1 MFEIA
6 ESATPPSFISQII
19 RPFLRDRLMHL
30 LLIAAIILSIS
41 SPQPFTQ
48 YPTWVDWNTIATLAG
63 MLLLTTGIEVSGY
76 LEHLGRTIINRLQQE
91 RMLAIFLVSASALLS
106 TVLTNDIALFIMVPL
121 TVGLGSI
128 SGLPIGRL
136 VIFEALAVNA
146 GSLLTPIGNPQNIL
160 LWQRSHLSFTGFTWQ
175 MAPLALAVFLLLLL
189 ATWLCFPKQAI
200 HVELEDNPASY
211 RVGLLRTCGLLYLAF
226 VTSVE
231 VGHPGWG
238 LLGVAAAALLFCR
251 EIIAKVDWS
260 LLLVFVL
267 MFIDIRLLTQLHFI
281 QGWVAAIPHFS
292 QLELFITALL
302 GSQVISNVPATI
314 LLVNY
319 SDAYKVIAYGVNAG
333 GFGLA
338 IGSLANIIAL
348 RMAPERHLWLR
359 FHLYSFPFLILSAL
373 IAWALLF

>member
-1 MFEIA
+1 MPAITEPTTA
-6 ESATPPSFISQII
+6 PTFIQQICL
-19 RPFLRDRLMHL
+19 PFLRDRLMHL
-30 LLIAAIILSIS
+30 LLAIAIILSIL
-41 SPQPFTQ
+41 SPQPPAE
-48 YPTWVDWNTIATLAG
+48 YRRWVDWNTIATLAG

-76 LEHLGRTIINRLQQE
+76 LEHLGRTVINRLQQE
-91 RMLAIFLVSASALLS
+91 RVLAIFLVSASALLS

-121 TVGLGSI
+121 TIGLGSI

-160 LWQRSHLSFTGFTWQ
+160 LWQRSHLSFASFTWQ

-189 ATWLCFPKQAI
+189 TAWFCFPKQTI

-211 RVGLLRTCGLLYLAF
+211 RVGLLRICGLLYLAF
-226 VTSVE
+226 LASVE
-231 VGHPGWG
+231 LGHAGWG

-251 EIIAKVDWS
+251 EIITKVDWS
-260 LLLVFVL
+260 LILVFIL
-267 MFIDIRLLTQLHFI
+267 MFIDIRLLTQWHLI
-281 QGWVAAIPHFS
+281 QDWVAAIPQFS
-292 QLELFITALL
+292 RLELFMTALL
-302 GSQVISNVPATI
+302 GSQAISNVPAAI

-338 IGSLANIIAL
+338 TGSLANIIAL

-359 FHLYSFPFLILSAL
+359 FHLYSFPFLAISAL
-373 IAWALLF
+373 IAWLLLL

>member
-1 MFEIA
+1 MLASTE
-6 ESATPPSFISQII
+6 PSTAPTFIQQICL
-19 RPFLRDRLMHL
+19 PFLRDRLMHL
-30 LLIAAIILSIS
+30 LLAIAVILSIL
-41 SPQPFTQ
+41 SPQPAAQ
-48 YPTWVDWNTIATLAG
+48 YRHWVDWNTIATLAG
-63 MLLLTTGIEVSGY
+63 MLLLTKGIEVSGY
-76 LEHLGRTIINRLQQE
+76 LEHLGRTVINRLQRE
-91 RMLAIFLVSASALLS
+91 RVLAIFLVSASALLS

-146 GSLLTPIGNPQNIL
+146 GSMLTPIGNPQNIL
-160 LWQRSHLSFTGFTWQ
+160 LWQRSRLSFAGFTWQ
-175 MAPLALAVFLLLLL
+175 MAPLALAVFALLLL
-189 ATWLCFPKQAI
+189 AAWFCFPKQTI

-226 VTSVE
+226 VASVE
-231 VGHPGWG
+231 LGHPGWG

-260 LLLVFVL
+260 LILVFIL
-267 MFIDIRLLTQLHFI
+267 MFVDIRLLTQLHLI
-281 QGWVAAIPHFS
+281 QDWVAAIPQFS
-292 QLELFITALL
+292 RLELFITALL
-302 GSQVISNVPATI
+302 GSQAISNVPATI

-359 FHLYSFPFLILSAL
+359 FHLYSFPFLAISAL
-373 IAWALLF
+373 IGWMLLP